1 VPGRSRRRRGR
12 GELSVSSE
20 INVTSML
27 DVAFTLL
34 IIFVITAPM
43 LQGGVEV
50 NLPEADVKSVS
61 TAEDMVNVSIQQD
74 GSVFFEETEL
84 SIDDF
89 ESGFGQMAQAAG
101 TKTVF
106 LRGDQDSDWGV
117 GVRVIATIVKAGVG
131 VQVVAEPRAAGATP

>member
-1 VPGRSRRRRGR
+1 MPGRSRRRRGR

-131 VQVVAEPRAAGATP
+131 VQVVAEPRAAGSTP